1 MDMGGR
7 LKPSYKFLEPI
18 LGHFEPGNAVSLCIA
33 WFTFSTVVM
42 CVYIQYWF
50 NMLHIN
56 WMDVIVLSFL
66 IVNLLICTYKNV
78 LFNIGY

>member
-50 NMLHIN
+50 DMQNVC
-56 WMDVIVLSFL
+56 WMDAIVLSTL
-66 IVNLLICTYKNV
+66 AINLLTCKYTI
-78 LFNIGY
+78 F